1 MGILIFW
8 LHYIIAGILLYLI
21 LRCMYIK
28 ESKPNTNNVSYYKK
42 YIKKDNDARLKHPL
56 WAIIL
61 FLFAFVIPVL
71 NLVVLITYLLYMTVD
86 SDGSEHCRYYCKS
99 FFNKEY

>member
-28 ESKPNTNNVSYYKK
+28 GDNKGTNYNYKK
-42 YIKKDNDARLKHPL
+42 IYIKTDKDIRLKHPV

-61 FLFAFVIPVL
+61 FLFSFIVPVL
-71 NLVVLITYLLYMTVD
+71 NLIVFIVYLLQMTLD
-86 SDGSEHCRYYCKS
+86 SDGSEYCRYYCKS

>member
-1 MGILIFW
+1 MGVLIFW

-21 LRCMYIK
+21 LKCIYVK
-28 ESKPNTNNVSYYKK
+28 ENKPNNLSYYKTYTK
-42 YIKKDNDARLKHPL
+42 TDNDPRLKHPL

-61 FLFAFVIPVL
+61 FLFAFVVPIF
-71 NLVVLITYLLYMTVD
+71 NLVVLITYLLNMTIN
-86 SDGSEHCRYYCKS
+86 SNGSEYCRYYCKS

>member
-1 MGILIFW
+1 MGVLIFW

-28 ESKPNTNNVSYYKK
+28 ENKPNDISYHKR
-42 YIKKDNDARLKHPL
+42 YIKTDNDAKLKHPL
-56 WAIIL
+56 WEIIL
-61 FLFAFVIPVL
+61 FLFAFVIPVF
-71 NLVVLITYLLYMTVD
+71 NLIVLVIYLFNMTMD
-86 SDGSEHCRYYCKS
+86 SSGSEYCRYYCKS